1 MLTTN
6 YNQAKANAFKNS
18 MFGVI
23 TASLPARSYLAGWLA
38 GWLTTLV
45 SVSHEIGLFRE
56 LVKKQWTRY
65 FNSHLITMESCP

>member
-38 GWLTTLV
+38 GWLADNPRLGQ
-45 SVSHEIGLFRE
+45 S
-56 LVKKQWTRY
+56 
-65 FNSHLITMESCP
+65 